1 MLSFVFHFDI
11 NGKRNTFRFSF
22 FIFMKELE
30 NELVKQTKIN
40 FMIISTSLI
49 YRLFKTKFVSSLLRF
64 PSVQESHG
72 HKKSTV

>member
-11 NGKRNTFRFSF
+11 KWKTKYISFFVFHFHEGIGKR
-22 FIFMKELE
+22 I
-30 NELVKQTKIN
+30 VKQTKIN

-72 HKKSTV
+72 HKASAV